1 MVYGRA
7 VKAMVT
13 TLWFLTA
20 FVAGA
25 AIFAINRPSP
35 ILQALVIQL
44 KGRDLLHRCHQA
56 GACGKPTPQEQ
67 RPIPPLPSD
76 MDRA

>member
-1 MVYGRA
+1 MVRVMRA
-7 VKAMVT
+7 ILT

-25 AIFAINRPSP
+25 TIFAVSRPTP
-35 ILQALVIQL
+35 VIQALVTQL
-44 KGRDLLHRCHQA
+44 KGRGILERCHQA
-56 GACGKPTPQEQ
+56 GACGKPAAPDQ